1 MASFNETPVNATTVI
16 DEVFGD
22 ILHIVANMRR
32 FNPEERGASEAVYS
46 AEETND
52 EVQNMHLLESPQ

>member
-1 MASFNETPVNATTVI
+1 MNATTVI